1 MDIRIQTEYQY
12 FDKPQIRSLHDCR
25 LEIKKACMKVPVK
38 CGISTSMAPVAVLA
52 ACEELNHTKTT

>member
-38 CGISTSMAPVAVLA
+38 CGISTSMAPVAV
-52 ACEELNHTKTT
+52 